1 MPISANHALPRHGA
15 TTIGAPILARSRNI
29 KPGFFKNEDL
39 GTADPYVSL
48 LFAGLWT
55 LADRAGVL
63 EDRPLRIKAEIFPY
77 RDGLDINGYLTVLE
91 RLGYIRKFVVD
102 GVKYIFIVNFSK
114 HQNPHHTEK
123 ASGFPAYS
131 DTCAVTVNSP
141 LDHGENPA
149 YSLIPD
155 SGFLIPD
162 SLPPI
167 PPEGVVV
174 VKKKPSINL
183 EGFEP
188 FWKVYPKQRLGS
200 RQNAEKAYS
209 KALARGHPPWAIL
222 EGVTAYAASREVA
235 GGYAKGA
242 AAWLNDDRFLND
254 YGDTNGTDRQV
265 NKPTKTDRLNA
276 AVERA
281 IANSANFAGFTGAG
295 GAGGD
300 APAML
305 SGPESVWE
313 GAGTD
318 RSGDQHSSNGAGP
331 VPDRSGP
338 RGLW

>member
-1 MPISANHALPRHGA
+1 M
-15 TTIGAPILARSRNI
+15 ARSRNI

-77 RDGLDINGYLTVLE
+77 REGMDINGYLTVLE

-155 SGFLIPD
+155 SLNLIPD

-167 PPEGVVV
+167 VPQGD
-174 VKKKPSINL
+174 VKKSKRQSAIDL
-183 EGFEP
+183 EGFED
-188 FWKVYPKQRLGS
+188 FWLAYPKQRAGS
-200 RQNAEKAYS
+200 RDKAAQSYS
-209 KALARGHPPWAIL
+209 KALARGHPPWVIL

-235 GGYAKGA
+235 DGYAKGA
-242 AAWLNDDRFLND
+242 AAWLNDDRFLNN
-254 YGDTNGTDRQV
+254 YGEIKNGHKAAENGNADRA
-265 NKPTKTDRLNA
+265 L
-276 AVERA
+276 AV
-281 IANSANFAGFTGAG
+281 
-295 GAGGD
+295 
-300 APAML
+300 L
-305 SGPESVWE
+305 S
-313 GAGTD
+313 
-318 RSGDQHSSNGAGP
+318 RIYQHGNG
-331 VPDRSGP
+331 
-338 RGLW
+338 